1 MLIWMLS
8 LFVSLPDFM
17 FIQQTQESQEFG
29 CDYPEESKVW
39 ERYDLF
45 NRNVLGLVIPL
56 VVLFQDHPQ
65 AEEYTT
71 CYDYQNY
78 FDFPNCTDFSP
89 TNLSDVKD
97 FNKVFLTT
105 LYSLVF
111 IMGFIGNGLVVYA
124 VVKHRNQC
132 NLTDICL
139 FNLALSDLLF
149 VFMLPF
155 YSHYVRVG
163 QWTFG
168 DFMCR
173 LISCSHHIGFFSSI
187 FFMVVMTLDR
197 YMIIVHA
204 HRVARYHTKRAVII
218 LTVLIWM
225 LSLFV
230 SLPDFIF
237 RKAIEQESQGVQCD
251 YPDESKIWERY
262 DLFTTNVLGLVIP
275 LLVMVGCYSRII
287 PRLVNT
293 RTTNRHRIV
302 KLIICIVVAFFLLW
316 APYNISLFLEFLL
329 EKEIILN
336 DKVLDE
342 NIRLSIKVTEAFAY
356 THCCLNP
363 IIYAFVGEKFMR
375 RALQL
380 LTKLVPGYSRDLTD
394 SSFRRSSVMSRGSEI
409 TSTFKL

>member
-1 MLIWMLS
+1 MS
-8 LFVSLPDFM
+8 
-17 FIQQTQESQEFG
+17 
-29 CDYPEESKVW
+29 EE
-39 ERYDLF
+39 
-45 NRNVLGLVIPL
+45 N
-56 VVLFQDHPQ
+56 
-65 AEEYTT
+65 TT
-71 CYDYQNY
+71 YYDYLY
-78 FDFPNCTDFSP
+78 FYELSNNNSENDTGFTP
-89 TNLSDVKD
+89 TYMGDVKD

-111 IMGFIGNGLVVYA
+111 ILGFIGNGLVVC
-124 VVKHRNQC
+124 VLVKHRNQC

-149 VFMLPF
+149 VFTLPF
-155 YSHYVRVG
+155 FSHYARVG

-173 LISCSHHIGFFSSI
+173 LISGSHHIGFFSSI

-204 HRVARYHTKRAVII
+204 HRVARYRTKRASII
-218 LTVLIWM
+218 LTVLVWM

-237 RKAIEQESQGVQCD
+237 RKAKEQESQGVECD
-251 YPDESKIWERY
+251 YPEESKVWERY

-275 LLVMVGCYSRII
+275 VLVMVGCYSRII
-287 PRLVNT
+287 PTLMSM
-293 RTTNRHRIV
+293 RTAKRHRIV
-302 KLIICIVVAFFLLW
+302 KLIICIVVVFFLLW

-329 EKEIILN
+329 DKEIIPDDQTWYKN
-336 DKVLDE
+336 VK
-342 NIRLSIKVTEAFAY
+342 LSIKVTEALAY

-363 IIYAFVGEKFMR
+363 IIYALVGEKFMR

-380 LTKLVPGYSRDLTD
+380 LKKLMPGYSRDLTD

-409 TSTFKL
+409 TSSFKL

>member
-1 MLIWMLS
+1 MQDENATENATYNYSNYYEDGVTEDYAPFNLNY
-8 LFVSLPDFM
+8 V
-17 FIQQTQESQEFG
+17 QEF
-29 CDYPEESKVW
+29 S
-39 ERYDLF
+39 
-45 NRNVLGLVIPL
+45 
-56 VVLFQDHPQ
+56 Q
-65 AEEYTT
+65 
-71 CYDYQNY
+71 
-78 FDFPNCTDFSP
+78 
-89 TNLSDVKD
+89 
-97 FNKVFLTT
+97 VFLAT

-111 IMGFIGNGLVVYA
+111 ILGFIGNGLVVC
-124 VVKHRNQC
+124 VLVKHRNQS

-149 VFMLPF
+149 VFTLPF
-155 YSHYVRVG
+155 YSHYARVG

-173 LISCSHHIGFFSSI
+173 LLSGSHQTGFFSSI
-187 FFMVVMTLDR
+187 FFMIAMTLDR

-204 HRVARYHTKRAVII
+204 HRVARFRTMRAAII
-218 LTVLIWM
+218 LTVLVWM

-237 RKAIEQESQGVQCD
+237 TQEIQEESQ
-251 YPDESKIWERY
+251 KIGCNYHNKFWERY
-262 DLFTTNVLGLVIP
+262 NLFTTNVLGLVIP

-287 PRLVNT
+287 PTLMSM
-293 RTTNRHRIV
+293 RTAKRHRIV

-316 APYNISLFLEFLL
+316 APYNISRFLKFLQ
-329 EKEIILN
+329 EKGKIPRN
-336 DKVLDE
+336 DTWDK
-342 NIRLSIKVTEAFAY
+342 NIRLSITVTESLAY

-380 LTKLVPGYSRDLTD
+380 LKKFVPGYRGDLSD
-394 SSFRRSSVMSRGSEI
+394 SSFRRSSVMSRGSET

>member
-1 MLIWMLS
+1 MS
-8 LFVSLPDFM
+8 
-17 FIQQTQESQEFG
+17 
-29 CDYPEESKVW
+29 EE
-39 ERYDLF
+39 
-45 NRNVLGLVIPL
+45 NTMN
-56 VVLFQDHPQ
+56 
-65 AEEYTT
+65 
-71 CYDYQNY
+71 YDYYQDY
-78 FDFPNCTDFSP
+78 FEIPNHTDFSP

-111 IMGFIGNGLVVYA
+111 ITGFIGNGLVVC
-124 VVKHRNQC
+124 VLVKHRNQS

-149 VFMLPF
+149 VFTLPF
-155 YSHYVRVG
+155 YSHYARVG

-204 HRVARYHTKRAVII
+204 HRVARYRTMRAAII
-218 LTVLIWM
+218 LTVLVWM

-237 RKAIEQESQGVQCD
+237 IKAIEQESQGVQCY
-251 YPDESKIWERY
+251 YPEESKVWEHY
-262 DLFTTNVLGLVIP
+262 SLFTINVLGLVIP

-287 PRLVNT
+287 PTLVSM
-293 RTTNRHRIV
+293 RTAKKHRIV

-316 APYNISLFLEFLL
+316 APYNISLFLEFLQKR
-329 EKEIILN
+329 EKISQN
-336 DKVLDE
+336 KTWDKNL
-342 NIRLSIKVTEAFAY
+342 RLSKTVTEALAY

-380 LTKLVPGYSRDLTD
+380 LKKFVPFYGRYLSD
-394 SSFRRSSVMSRGSEI
+394 SSFRRSSVMSRGSEV
-409 TSTFKL
+409 TSASLKL

>member
-1 MLIWMLS
+1 MS
-8 LFVSLPDFM
+8 AEYNDTEDNYGNYSEFDYGDYAPANSTDV
-17 FIQQTQESQEFG
+17 QEF
-29 CDYPEESKVW
+29 S
-39 ERYDLF
+39 
-45 NRNVLGLVIPL
+45 
-56 VVLFQDHPQ
+56 Q
-65 AEEYTT
+65 
-71 CYDYQNY
+71 
-78 FDFPNCTDFSP
+78 
-89 TNLSDVKD
+89 
-97 FNKVFLTT
+97 VFLAI

-111 IMGFIGNGLVVYA
+111 ILGFIGNGLVVC
-124 VVKHRNQC
+124 VLLKHRNQS

-155 YSHYVRVG
+155 FSHNARVG

-173 LISCSHHIGFFSSI
+173 LISGSHHIGFFSSI

-204 HRVARYHTKRAVII
+204 HRVARYRTKRAAII
-218 LTVLIWM
+218 LTVLVWM

-237 RKAIEQESQGVQCD
+237 MQQTEDSQKFECD
-251 YPDESKIWERY
+251 YPEENKVWELY
-262 DLFTTNVLGLVIP
+262 NLFTTNVLGLVIP

-287 PRLVNT
+287 PRLVNM
-293 RTTNRHRIV
+293 RTAKKHRIV
-302 KLIICIVVAFFLLW
+302 KLIICIVVVFFLLW

-329 EKEIILN
+329 DKEIILN
-336 DKVLDE
+336 DETWYKNV
-342 NIRLSIKVTEAFAY
+342 RLSITVTEAFAY

-380 LTKLVPGYSRDLTD
+380 LKKLMPGYSRDLTD

-409 TSTFKL
+409 TSSFKL

>member
-1 MLIWMLS
+1 MS
-8 LFVSLPDFM
+8 
-17 FIQQTQESQEFG
+17 
-29 CDYPEESKVW
+29 EE
-39 ERYDLF
+39 
-45 NRNVLGLVIPL
+45 N
-56 VVLFQDHPQ
+56 
-65 AEEYTT
+65 TT
-71 CYDYQNY
+71 CYDYSICPDLTNHT
-78 FDFPNCTDFSP
+78 DFPP

-111 IMGFIGNGLVVYA
+111 ILGFIGNGLVVY
-124 VVKHRNQC
+124 VLVKHRNQC

-149 VFMLPF
+149 VFTLPF
-155 YSHYVRVG
+155 YSHYARVG

-173 LISCSHHIGFFSSI
+173 LISGSHHIGFFSSI

-204 HRVARYHTKRAVII
+204 HRVARYRTKRAAII

-237 RKAIEQESQGVQCD
+237 RKAKAQESQGVECD
-251 YPDESKIWERY
+251 YPDESEIWERY

-287 PRLVNT
+287 PTLVSM
-293 RTTNRHRIV
+293 RTAKKHRIV

-316 APYNISLFLEFLL
+316 APYNISLFLKFLL

-342 NIRLSIKVTEAFAY
+342 NIRLSITVTEAFAY

-380 LTKLVPGYSRDLTD
+380 LTKLVPGYRRDLTD